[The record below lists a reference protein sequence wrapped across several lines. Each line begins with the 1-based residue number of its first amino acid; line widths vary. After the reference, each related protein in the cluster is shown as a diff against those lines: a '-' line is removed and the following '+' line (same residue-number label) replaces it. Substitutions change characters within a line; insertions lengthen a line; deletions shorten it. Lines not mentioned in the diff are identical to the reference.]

1 MRTKSQ
7 QILLWTGMGIW
18 FGALLVRSVQHV
30 YRIVK
35 EAGEQPTL
43 LHEQIR
49 GCGDASKVASD
60 EQREVFNYRTLG
72 EECDAL

>member
-1 MRTKSQ
+1 M
-7 QILLWTGMGIW
+7 
-18 FGALLVRSVQHV
+18 VRSVQHV